1 MKRLLPFLPLL
12 LLVTSCDVY
21 VAEPRYDAR
30 DKVIGSY
37 DAEEYSETYNDITTY
52 SLYIRKSGYSREIT
66 IDNFYASNI
75 RIYAFL
81 DYDRITIPF
90 QVVDGFEVEGTGV
103 FYGGSITLRY
113 RIKDTYTNSFSDFCS
128 VEAWKY

>member
-1 MKRLLPFLPLL
+1 MKQLLPLIALL
-12 LLVTSCDVY
+12 LLVSACDVY
-21 VAEPRYDAR
+21 VVEPRYDAR
-30 DKVIGSY
+30 DKVIGQY

-52 SLYIRKSGYSREIT
+52 SLSIRKSGYSREIV

-103 FYGGSITLRY
+103 VYDGYVTLQY
-113 RIKDTYTNSFSDFCS
+113 RVKDTFSNSYSDFCN

>member
-1 MKRLLPFLPLL
+1 MKRLLPLVALL
-12 LLVTSCDVY
+12 ALVSACDVY
-21 VAEPRYDAR
+21 VVEPRYDAR
-30 DKVIGSY
+30 DKVIGQY

-52 SLYIRKSGYSREIT
+52 SLSIRKSGYSREIT

-103 FYGGSITLRY
+103 VYGSSITLQY
-113 RIKDTYTNSFSDFCS
+113 RVKDTYSASYSDFCN
-128 VEAWKY
+128 VEAWKF